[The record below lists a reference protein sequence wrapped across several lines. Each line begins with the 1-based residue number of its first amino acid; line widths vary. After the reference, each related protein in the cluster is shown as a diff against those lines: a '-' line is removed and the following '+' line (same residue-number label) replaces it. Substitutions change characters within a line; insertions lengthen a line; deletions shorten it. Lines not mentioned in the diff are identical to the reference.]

1 MENAV
6 LQMEHISKSFATVA
20 VLKDINLSIQRG
32 HVVTL
37 VGENGAGKSTLCK
50 IIAGNLMPDTG
61 TLTIDGR
68 TYESLDIDQAKRL
81 GIRMVHQELLV
92 LPKMTIQENLFIG
105 SELSAGLFL
114 DKAQMDRRARELLE
128 LVGLSVDPETK
139 VSEIDIAAKQLVEI
153 ARALSADAGIIILDE
168 PTSSLS
174 DKEIDKLFAVVNRL
188 KERGVTFIFVSHRM
202 KEVLRISDEFFV
214 LKDGELVT
222 ELDAR
227 EATEELIVKHMV
239 GRNYDDYYHRKR
251 TFFGAEA
258 MRLENV
264 GGVEDKESR
273 GAYTPRGVSLSLY
286 EGVVLGIAG
295 LVGAGR
301 TELIRLIFGE
311 DEKAPGSRVFIF
323 GKEARIR
330 SSKDAMR
337 QGLAWV
343 TEDRKSEGLIL

>member
-202 KEVLRISDEFFV
+202 KEVLRISDEIFV

-227 EATEELIVKHMV
+227 EATEEL
-239 GRNYDDYYHRKR
+239 
-251 TFFGAEA
+251 
-258 MRLENV
+258 
-264 GGVEDKESR
+264 
-273 GAYTPRGVSLSLY
+273 LS
-286 EGVVLGIAG
+286 
-295 LVGAGR
+295 
-301 TELIRLIFGE
+301 
-311 DEKAPGSRVFIF
+311 
-323 GKEARIR
+323 
-330 SSKDAMR
+330 SSI
-337 QGLAWV
+337 W
-343 TEDRKSEGLIL
+343 

>member
-139 VSEIDIAAKQLVEI
+139 VSEIDIAA
-153 ARALSADAGIIILDE
+153 R
-168 PTSSLS
+168 PSSLWKS
-174 DKEIDKLFAVVNRL
+174 P
-188 KERGVTFIFVSHRM
+188 
-202 KEVLRISDEFFV
+202 
-214 LKDGELVT
+214 
-222 ELDAR
+222 AR
-227 EATEELIVKHMV
+227 
-239 GRNYDDYYHRKR
+239 
-251 TFFGAEA
+251 
-258 MRLENV
+258 
-264 GGVEDKESR
+264 
-273 GAYTPRGVSLSLY
+273 
-286 EGVVLGIAG
+286 
-295 LVGAGR
+295 
-301 TELIRLIFGE
+301 
-311 DEKAPGSRVFIF
+311 
-323 GKEARIR
+323 
-330 SSKDAMR
+330 
-337 QGLAWV
+337 
-343 TEDRKSEGLIL
+343 